1 MIPARILVIDDN
13 IQILESLRILL
24 KDEFQ
29 DIDVLTKPSR
39 LSEMLWRNSY
49 DVILLDMNFAPGET
63 TGNEGLFWL
72 SEIRKLDPQLPVIL
86 ITAYAD
92 IELAVKG
99 IQQGAIDFISK
110 PWDPEKLI
118 VTLKN
123 TCRLRKSGL
132 EVRKLRNREK
142 QLSKDLDR
150 EFQMFPAHSGI
161 MNVLMDTLSRVAPT
175 DANVLILGENG
186 TGKEV
191 LAREIHRRSNRSEK
205 VFMGVDLGSLSETL
219 FESEM
224 FGHVKG
230 AFTDAREDRA
240 GRFENAQGGTL
251 FLDEIG
257 NLPLASQAKLLQV
270 IQNRELVRVG
280 DHRTIKFDIRLI
292 TATNMK
298 LAQMVSQGRFRE
310 DLYYRLNTISVEIPP
325 LRERPEDILPLANH
339 FLDIYA
345 RKYQKIGQKLNREAK
360 RAIEEYSWPGNIRE
374 LKHTMERAVILSDS
388 QQLGVTNLRLF
399 ENRESPIN
407 HSLKLEDVER
417 DTIVRVMKK
426 CRGNNSRA
434 AQMLDISR
442 TTLYAKL
449 KKYGI

>member
-1 MIPARILVIDDN
+1 
-13 IQILESLRILL
+13 
-24 KDEFQ
+24 
-29 DIDVLTKPSR
+29 
-39 LSEMLWRNSY
+39 
-49 DVILLDMNFAPGET
+49 
-63 TGNEGLFWL
+63 
-72 SEIRKLDPQLPVIL
+72 
-86 ITAYAD
+86 
-92 IELAVKG
+92 
-99 IQQGAIDFISK
+99 
-110 PWDPEKLI
+110 
-118 VTLKN
+118 
-123 TCRLRKSGL
+123 
-132 EVRKLRNREK
+132 
-142 QLSKDLDR
+142 
-150 EFQMFPAHSGI
+150 

-298 LAQMVSQGRFRE
+298 LAQMVSEGRFRE

-345 RKYQKIGQKLNREAK
+345 RKYQKIGQKLSREAK